1 MDHRTALSLKQ
12 STYLKRYAWQHPLFD
27 PAEYPE
33 VDLIL
38 VIPAYHEPAIEKAID
53 SLNQCDKPNS
63 QVLILVIVN
72 EAENADADVHAINQ
86 ETFDKLQK
94 PGRRYPVMSR
104 FLSFPK
110 KKAGVGLARKIGMDE
125 AVRIFNHF
133 DKEGIIVCF
142 DADCRCDPNFLMEV
156 ENHFDKTNSN
166 TALSFYEH
174 PLNGENP
181 EAITNYELY
190 LRYYVDA
197 LRWVGFPYAF
207 QTLGSCISVK
217 SDAYERQGGMN
228 TRKAGEDFYFIHKMT
243 ALGKISEIN
252 TTTIYPSDRLSD
264 RVPFGT
270 GHAVNKYLEMGD
282 SNYPVYAPAIFEELK
297 CFIGQIPLIY
307 ENRGLTPDNPATI
320 TDFLKQQDFEKTLPE
335 IINQTTDYQSFEKRF
350 FHWFDGLKVLKL
362 VHHCRDHYYEN
373 VPIMEAINWLNK
385 EYLNPKI
392 DYSSKEEALIA
403 IREFDRINSL
413 MI

>member
-1 MDHRTALSLKQ
+1 MKHSI
-12 STYLKRYAWQHPLFD
+12 YLDRYAWKQPLFD
-27 PAEYPE
+27 PSQYRDADII
-33 VDLIL
+33 V
-38 VIPAYHEPAIEKAID
+38 VIPAYNEPTLEKAID
-53 SLNQCDKPNS
+53 SLQQCEMPGCK
-63 QVLILVIVN
+63 VLIIVIVN
-72 EAENADADVHAINQ
+72 EQEGADPGVHKTNQ
-86 ETFDKLQK
+86 MAYDWLHETKTQFPMLC
-94 PGRRYPVMSR
+94 
-104 FLSFPK
+104 SFQVLPK

-133 DKEGIIVCF
+133 DKAGIIVCY
-142 DADCRCDPNFLMEV
+142 DADCRCDPNFLVEI
-156 ENHFDKTNSN
+156 ENHFAKTNSN

-174 PLNGENP
+174 PLDGENP

-197 LRWVGFPYAF
+197 LRWAGFPYAF

-270 GHAVNKYLEMGD
+270 GHAVNKYLEKGD
-282 SNYPVYAPAIFEELK
+282 PSYPVYAPAIFADIR
-297 CFIGQIPLIY
+297 CFIEQLQSIY
-307 ENRGLTPDNPATI
+307 EARSITPRVPTNIVA
-320 TDFLKQQDFEKTLPE
+320 FLEQQDFSKNLAE
-335 IINQTTDYQSFEKRF
+335 IIHQTTDYQSFEKRF

-362 VHHCRDHYYEN
+362 VHHCRDHYYKN
-373 VPIMEAINWLNK
+373 VPILEAVKWLNE

-392 DYSSKEEALIA
+392 DYSSKEGALIA
-403 IREFDRINSL
+403 IRDFDRKSDYHTR
-413 MI
+413 